1 MGFLMADEVGKN
13 SSQESQTRRAIDAHA
28 QPTPRDN
35 GAAGDADRAR
45 IARFEGAYNRID
57 RELQRLLDEPREGR
71 RRGFAASVR
80 QIAAERRHF
89 ARHLD
94 FLLETGELRNALVHN
109 RFGDVEYIAVPTE
122 ATVRHLEIIEEEL
135 RTPTPLRTLAA
146 KDVVTLGV
154 NDRIGHALA
163 LVRDKGVVRFPVR
176 RDGRI
181 VALLTAS
188 GIVRWIASHDIES
201 CVLPN
206 AAPAR
211 TTHGPL
217 DARTTPRK
225 ASREIR
231 DATAGDASAM
241 DATSDG
247 ERIICAIA
255 SVTVGEALARD
266 HRKDEYALVPRTASA
281 DEALSLWSKNPRLEA
296 VIITERGRADEAPL
310 GIATATDLIK
320 LLEAR

>member
-1 MGFLMADEVGKN
+1 MADEDVRG
-13 SSQESQTRRAIDAHA
+13 SSEGSQNQRATEAHA
-28 QPTPRDN
+28 QPNPRDN
-35 GAAGDADRAR
+35 GADGDGDRAR

-122 ATVRHLEIIEEEL
+122 ATVRHLELIEEEL
-135 RTPTPLRTLAA
+135 RTPIPLRTLAA
-146 KDVVTLGV
+146 KEVVTLSVG
-154 NDRIGHALA
+154 DRIGHALA

-201 CVLPN
+201 CILPSPTPTRSAPGRLDGH
-206 AAPAR
+206 AA
-211 TTHGPL
+211 
-217 DARTTPRK
+217 PRK
-225 ASREIR
+225 ASSDGRN
-231 DATAGDASAM
+231 ASADEGSTT
-241 DATSDG
+241 DATSEG

>member
-1 MGFLMADEVGKN
+1 MADEVGKK
-13 SSQESQTRRAIDAHA
+13 SQQEVQQQRAMDAHA

-35 GAAGDADRAR
+35 GAAGDVDRAR
-45 IARFEGAYNRID
+45 IARFESAYNRID

-94 FLLETGELRNALVHN
+94 FLLEAGELRNALVHN

-122 ATVRHLEIIEEEL
+122 ATVRQLEMIEEEL

-146 KDVVTLGV
+146 KDVVTLSV

-201 CVLPN
+201 CALPN
-206 AAPAR
+206 AAPPRAAP
-211 TTHGPL
+211 GPL
-217 DARTTPRK
+217 DART
-225 ASREIR
+225 
-231 DATAGDASAM
+231 ASAM

-296 VIITERGRADEAPL
+296 VIITERGRAEEAPL

>member
-1 MGFLMADEVGKN
+1 MADEVGNK
-13 SSQESQTRRAIDAHA
+13 SLQEGQKPRAMDAHA
-28 QPTPRDN
+28 QPTPHDN
-35 GAAGDADRAR
+35 GAAGDVDRAR

-122 ATVRHLEIIEEEL
+122 ATVRQLEMIEEEL

-146 KDVVTLGV
+146 KDVVTLSV

-181 VALLTAS
+181 AALLTAS

-201 CVLPN
+201 CALPHASPPR
-206 AAPAR
+206 AAP
-211 TTHGPL
+211 GPL
-217 DARTTPRK
+217 DARA
-225 ASREIR
+225 AS
-231 DATAGDASAM
+231 SM

-296 VIITERGRADEAPL
+296 VIITERGRAEEAPL

-320 LLEAR
+320 LLEPR

>member
-1 MGFLMADEVGKN
+1 MADEVGKK
-13 SSQESQTRRAIDAHA
+13 SQQEVQQQRAMDAHA

-35 GAAGDADRAR
+35 GAAGDVDRAR
-45 IARFEGAYNRID
+45 IARFESAYNRID

-94 FLLETGELRNALVHN
+94 FLLEAGELRNALVHN

-122 ATVRHLEIIEEEL
+122 ATVRQLEMIEEEL

-146 KDVVTLGV
+146 KDVVTLSV

-201 CVLPN
+201 CALPH
-206 AAPAR
+206 ASPPRSAP
-211 TTHGPL
+211 GPL
-217 DARTTPRK
+217 DART
-225 ASREIR
+225 AS
-231 DATAGDASAM
+231 SM

-320 LLEAR
+320 LLEART

>member
-1 MGFLMADEVGKN
+1 MADEVGKK
-13 SSQESQTRRAIDAHA
+13 SQQEVQQQRAMDAHA

-35 GAAGDADRAR
+35 GAAGDVDRAR
-45 IARFEGAYNRID
+45 IARFESAYNRID

-94 FLLETGELRNALVHN
+94 FLLEAGELRNALVHN

-122 ATVRHLEIIEEEL
+122 ATVRQLEMIEEEL

-146 KDVVTLGV
+146 KDVVTLSV

-201 CVLPN
+201 CALPN
-206 AAPAR
+206 AAPPRAAP
-211 TTHGPL
+211 GPL
-217 DARTTPRK
+217 DART
-225 ASREIR
+225 
-231 DATAGDASAM
+231 ASAM

-266 HRKDEYALVPRTASA
+266 HRKDEYALLPRTASA

-320 LLEAR
+320 LLEART

>member
-1 MGFLMADEVGKN
+1 MTDEAGDDIVRQN
-13 SSQESQTRRAIDAHA
+13 LQAHGSGVPA
-28 QPTPRDN
+28 SGRPRDN
-35 GAAGDADRAR
+35 GAHGDGDRAR
-45 IARFEGAYNRID
+45 ITRFEGAYNRID

-94 FLLETGELRNALVHN
+94 FLLEAGELRNALVHN

-122 ATVRHLEIIEEEL
+122 ATVRQLELIEEEL
-135 RTPTPLRTLAA
+135 RTPTPLRALAA
-146 KDVVTLGV
+146 KEVVTVSAL
-154 NDRIGHALA
+154 DRIGHVLA

-201 CVLPN
+201 CVLPDVTP
-206 AAPAR
+206 ARAPA
-211 TTHGPL
+211 GPL
-217 DARTTPRK
+217 DAH
-225 ASREIR
+225 
-231 DATAGDASAM
+231 AG
-241 DATSDG
+241 TGVG

-266 HRKDEYALVPRTASA
+266 HRRDEFALVPRTASA
-281 DEALSLWSKNPRLEA
+281 DEALSLWSRNPRLEA
-296 VIITERGRADEAPL
+296 VIITERGRADESPL

-320 LLEAR
+320 LLEPRA

>member
-122 ATVRHLEIIEEEL
+122 ATVRQLEIIEEEL

-146 KDVVTLGV
+146 KDVVTLSV